1 MSLAKQL
8 NGIRRMIVNKKDK
21 ASVFW
26 WEETKNSAV
35 PASNFFR
42 HINNIVKKCKETLDI
57 NRISQKI
64 REAYLHI
71 LKAAPAAER
80 GILGVNG
87 VRFI

>member
-26 WEETKNSAV
+26 WEDTKNSAV
-35 PASNFFR
+35 PASIFSD
-42 HINNIVKKCKETLDI
+42 ISITVKKCKETLGI

-80 GILGVNG
+80 GILGVNRG
-87 VRFI
+87 